1 MDHVRHAI
9 LDLQPKPA
17 NSVVWARS
25 IAERGLKLIWD
36 AELGPDRSL
45 PDNWKHLGLRLD
57 PWQFPSRPGRQCY
70 ILSHIT
76 GTSEHNPVS
85 KFITKPTYLLI
96 DHLQSVG
103 DFGQHQGDNTVTLQF
118 AAAFCL
124 SAIALCDSLAR
135 DLAGFGNTK
144 AHRAPGR

>member
-1 MDHVRHAI
+1 MGYVQRAI
-9 LDLQPKPA
+9 RDLQPEPA
-17 NSVVWARS
+17 HSVVWARS
-25 IAERGLKLIWD
+25 IAECVLKLIWD

-45 PDNWKHLGLRLD
+45 PDHWKHLGLNLV
-57 PWQFPSRPGRQCY
+57 PWEFPSRLGLQCY
-70 ILSHIT
+70 ILSRIT

-103 DFGQHQGDNTVTLQF
+103 DFGQHRGDDTVTLQF

-124 SAIALCDSLAR
+124 SAIAVCDSLAR
-135 DLAGFGNTK
+135 DLARPRHTVTQQGE
-144 AHRAPGR
+144 

>member
-1 MDHVRHAI
+1 MS
-9 LDLQPKPA
+9 K
-17 NSVVWARS
+17 
-25 IAERGLKLIWD
+25 LKTWELPSR
-36 AELGPDRSL
+36 LGP
-45 PDNWKHLGLRLD
+45 
-57 PWQFPSRPGRQCY
+57 QCY
-70 ILSHIT
+70 ILRQIT

-135 DLAGFGNTK
+135 DLATPRNT
-144 AHRAPGR
+144 AAQQGE